1 MREALTL
8 TIWLVLLLGCVGVA
22 WRQAFGEA
30 ATGPYALAAGVCI
43 GFGVT
48 ALLVQESCF
57 RMGADFVGSLGS
69 ILIRTMGPLLTV
81 AVISKFLH
89 EPQIFPAFV
98 CCYLLTLLSETILSV
113 RLVNRW
119 DKRRAERSSA
129 KSAK

>member
-8 TIWLVLLLGCVGVA
+8 TFWLTFLLGCVGVV
-22 WRQAFGEA
+22 WWQVYGGA
-30 ATGPYALAAGVCI
+30 AVGYFALAAGVCA

-48 ALLVQESCF
+48 ALLVQELCF
-57 RMGADFVGSLGS
+57 RIGADFAGSLGS
-69 ILIRTMGPLLTV
+69 ILIRTLGPLLTV
-81 AVISKFLH
+81 AVMSKFLH

-119 DKRRAERSSA
+119 EKRRAERSSA
-129 KSAK
+129 ESAN

>member
-1 MREALTL
+1 MREAIALMF
-8 TIWLVLLLGCVGVA
+8 WLVLLLGCVGVA
-22 WRQAFGEA
+22 WLEAFGEA
-30 ATGPYALAAGVCI
+30 AVEPFALAAGVCI

-48 ALLVQESCF
+48 ALLVQELCF
-57 RMGADFVGSLGS
+57 QMGADFLGSLSS
-69 ILIRTMGPLLTV
+69 ILIRTLGPLLTV
-81 AVISKFLH
+81 AVFSKFLH

-119 DKRRAERSSA
+119 DKRRSERSSA

>member
-22 WRQAFGEA
+22 WRQAYGEA
-30 ATGPYALAAGVCI
+30 SVGPFALAAGVCI

-48 ALLVQESCF
+48 ALLVQEFCF
-57 RMGADFVGSLGS
+57 RSGYDFVGSLSS
-69 ILIRTMGPLLTV
+69 ILIRTMGPMGAAV
-81 AVISKFLH
+81 VISKFLH
-89 EPQIFPAFV
+89 DHQIFPAFV

-129 KSAK
+129 DSAN